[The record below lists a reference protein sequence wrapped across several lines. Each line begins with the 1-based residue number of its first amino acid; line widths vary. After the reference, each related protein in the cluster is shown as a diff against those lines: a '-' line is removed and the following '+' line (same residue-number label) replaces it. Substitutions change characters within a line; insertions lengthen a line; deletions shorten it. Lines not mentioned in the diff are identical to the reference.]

1 MHPSCISR
9 VCSVESPCSICRH
22 LTQQFTRSIYA
33 LFSGFLCLDALIYS
47 STKLLDALQLVLNF
61 HVCVCAC
68 EYTHMFFCTTIS
80 IAQCPDYD
88 LSLSCPRTVHSP
100 GHSPVH
106 GPVQGPESRFCTDPK
121 LYAELSVE
129 SLPYGGPVVH
139 PDVGSAASLQRV
151 CSIVLPRNSARVM

>member
-22 LTQQFTRSIYA
+22 LTQKFTRSTYA

-47 STKLLDALQLVLNF
+47 STKLFDALLS
-61 HVCVCAC
+61 CVCLC
-68 EYTHMFFCTTIS
+68 LWVYSYDFLYNPIS

-121 LYAELSVE
+121 LYTELSVE
-129 SLPYGGPVVH
+129 SLPYGGPGVH
-139 PDVGSAASLQRV
+139 PDVGSTVSLQRV
-151 CSIVLPRNSARVM
+151 RSIVLPRNSARVMWLHF